1 MTRVTA
7 PHAPTIT
14 VGIGGAAGPVSDLV
28 LDLGPQHPSAHGVLQ
43 LALTLDGDRIATAEP
58 IVGFMH
64 RGAEKLFEVRDYRQ
78 ILVLTNRHDWLSAFA
93 NELGLVLA
101 VERMLGLEVPVRA
114 GWLRTLLAELNRAL
128 SHLAFLGALPGSD
141 PPSTA
146 AERDELQGVLE
157 ELAGGRVHYMFNRIG
172 GLKDDM
178 PLGWRDRCRAALATV
193 RAALP
198 PIAAHL
204 AAPAFVAATRGV
216 GVIDPALVGQY
227 GLSGPVARASGS
239 ALDLRVVEPSL
250 AYADLPPGVLRVV
263 TRTAGDCLA
272 RFEVLLEQVTVS
284 LDIAGACLD
293 VLAALPAGPVNVRLP
308 KVVRAPEGETYC
320 WTENPLGINGY
331 WLVSRGEKTPYRLKL
346 RTASYN
352 NVQVLREILP
362 GARVEDLVPILAS
375 LFFVIGDIDK

>member
-1 MTRVTA
+1 VSA
-7 PHAPTIT
+7 PRTTTTTT
-14 VGIGGAAGPVSDLV
+14 VGVGGAAGPGSDLL
-28 LDLGPQHPSAHGVLQ
+28 LDIGPQHPSAHGALQ
-43 LALTLDGDRIATAEP
+43 VALTLDGDRIATAEP
-58 IVGFMH
+58 VVGFMH

-78 ILVLTNRHDWLSAFA
+78 ILVLTNRHDWLSAFS

-101 VERMLGLEVPVRA
+101 LERMMGIEVPVRA
-114 GWLRTLLAELNRAL
+114 VWLRTLLAEINRVL
-128 SHLAFLGALPGSD
+128 SHLAFLGALPGAD
-141 PPSTA
+141 APSTA
-146 AERDELQGVLE
+146 ADRDALQAVME
-157 ELAGGRVHYMFNRIG
+157 ELAGGRVHFMFNRIG

-178 PLGWRDRCRAALATV
+178 PLGWRERCRGALAAV
-193 RAALP
+193 RGALP
-198 PIAAHL
+198 AL
-204 AAPAFVAATRGV
+204 AAYVRSPSFVAATRGV
-216 GVIDPALVGQY
+216 GVIGPALVGQY

-239 ALDLRVVEPSL
+239 GLDLRVVEPYL
-250 AYADLPPGVLRVV
+250 AYGDLPAGVLRTV
-263 TRTAGDCLA
+263 TRAEGDCLA
-272 RFEVLLEQVTVS
+272 RFEVLLEQVGVS

-293 VLAALPAGPVNVRLP
+293 VLATLPAGPVNVRLP

-362 GARVEDLVPILAS
+362 GARVADLVPVLTS